1 MLSESTFCAHL
12 EPSIAAA
19 AAYAFATGIIFCLIP
34 DDTNPTMGKLDLIV
48 IGPTL
53 ATNLLSTGL
62 IALKAWC
69 APLAVSD
76 PRPLS
81 LTISST

>member
-1 MLSESTFCAHL
+1 M

-19 AAYAFATGIIFCLIP
+19 AGFAFASALNTELITYETSP
-34 DDTNPTMGKLDLIV
+34 NPTLGKQELIM

-62 IALKAWC
+62 ISWKAWC
-69 APLAVSD
+69 ASPASG
-76 PRPLS
+76 PQQ
-81 LTISST
+81 